1 MAEEVER
8 IVYLSGTFVP
18 EREAKISIYD
28 SALMFGDMVFEMT
41 RSFNGKQFL
50 LRQHLERLYRGIKML
65 QIPIKETMAEM
76 EALVYKTME
85 MNQPAFLPTDEH
97 RMVINVSRGP
107 LSTYKMVFGG
117 KLEPTVVIA
126 DFPVKWTVASLAHFF
141 DDGVHAITP
150 NQRAIPAQLLEPKIK
165 NRSRMH
171 YMLANLEVSLVSD
184 PNAWALLID
193 PDGFVAEGTGSNFF
207 IVSDGKLL
215 TPEPRNV
222 LRGTRRGYLLEL
234 ARKLGILTAESNIEL
249 YDVINADEAFFTSTA
264 FSMLPCTKINGLAI
278 GEGKTGPIFK
288 RLLAAWSEDV
298 GVDILKQTKAFA
310 AEVGGALSSGSSI
323 YRFDKGAR

>member
-1 MAEEVER
+1 MPEEVER

>member
-1 MAEEVER
+1 MAGDAER
-8 IVYLSGTFVP
+8 LVYLNGKFVP
-18 EREAKISIYD
+18 ERDARISVFD
-28 SALMFGDMVFEMT
+28 SAMMFGDMVFDAM

-65 QIPIKETMAEM
+65 RIPIKETMAEM
-76 EALVYKTME
+76 EALVHRTVE

-97 RMVINVSRGP
+97 RIMINVSRGP
-107 LSTYKMVFGG
+107 LSIYKMVFDG
-117 KLEPTVVIA
+117 KLEPTVVIF
-126 DFPVKWTVASLAHFF
+126 DFPVKWTVAALAHLF
-141 DDGVHAITP
+141 DDGIHLVTP
-150 NQRAIPAQLLEPKIK
+150 SQRAIPAQLLDPKIK

-171 YMLANLEVSLVSD
+171 YMVANLEVSLVND
-184 PNAWALLID
+184 PNAWALLLD

-222 LRGTRRGYLLEL
+222 LRGTRRGYILEL
-234 ARKLGILTAESNIEL
+234 AGRLGIPAGECNLEL

-264 FSMLPCTKINGLAI
+264 FSMLPCIKINGLTI
-278 GEGKTGPIFK
+278 GDGKTGPVFK

-298 GVDILKQTKAFA
+298 GVDILAQTKAFA
-310 AEVGGALSSGSSI
+310 AEVGGTLSSGTSI
-323 YRFDKGAR
+323 YRFDQGTR

>member
-18 EREAKISIYD
+18 ERGAKISIYD
-28 SALMFGDMVFEMT
+28 SALMFGDMVFEMR

-50 LRQHLERLYRGIKML
+50 LRQRLERLYRGIKML

-117 KLEPTVVIA
+117 KLEPTVIIA

-141 DDGVHAITP
+141 DDGVHA
-150 NQRAIPAQLLEPKIK
+150 
-165 NRSRMH
+165 
-171 YMLANLEVSLVSD
+171 
-184 PNAWALLID
+184 
-193 PDGFVAEGTGSNFF
+193 
-207 IVSDGKLL
+207 
-215 TPEPRNV
+215 
-222 LRGTRRGYLLEL
+222 
-234 ARKLGILTAESNIEL
+234 
-249 YDVINADEAFFTSTA
+249 
-264 FSMLPCTKINGLAI
+264 
-278 GEGKTGPIFK
+278 
-288 RLLAAWSEDV
+288 
-298 GVDILKQTKAFA
+298 
-310 AEVGGALSSGSSI
+310 
-323 YRFDKGAR
+323 